1 VTETQNV
8 AQVEQGKIQEEL
20 PKIQT
25 ELSTINA
32 DIEAQKEKLE
42 AASIYSKA
50 EVDSKVADLDSVKA
64 DKTFVDAQLAETES
78 QLEFQAN
85 ADIPIVIPTY
95 DGNNQTTHPK
105 VLYFETPWNGYKY
118 WMAHTPYANSNDRL
132 ENPSLCVSNDGITW
146 AEPNGLV
153 NPLDKPIDTTISH
166 MSDNDLLMRGNVM
179 EIWYRET
186 IRNGGGDIIYRKTST
201 NGLTWSDREI
211 VFQTGAGGQILSP
224 STLYEDGK
232 YKMWY
237 VSNFEIHYMESTNG
251 IEWTTPIEVTVN
263 YEKVSE
269 NYMPWHLEV
278 IKEDGK
284 YGLVLNAQRS
294 SVGEVNS
301 RRAVFYGKSENK
313 AEFNVEPI
321 IHPRPRGTGTWDDRH
336 IYKSSLVKVN
346 DLYRL
351 YYSAQSDQNQWAV
364 GVSQGKDVF
373 NLSGVNVL
381 SANNDLTNI
390 NKIKPFG
397 DYYVDGEN
405 GKVYYTGKN
414 INSYLTNDELK
425 FVNPNVAGARLIV
438 EELPNTLEVRGDNR
452 NTRGNFKARNILVD
466 RIVPNATNGEIPVDG
481 NFLIMGSQEERKGLK
496 FVDLGNKAVRIG
508 IGSMNNTAKVYRDG
522 ATQYG
527 GFLEL
532 AGLIVEGGTTVPE
545 IEGAIRYNDTL
556 KKHQGFDGT
565 TWNNLY

>member
-1 VTETQNV
+1 MEFHFKDQQGKPVDMLGTKVRLLLIVKVEGEEKEFKTLDEEIVTESSLNGIVRYIIPDRLMGYQGIVDGWIYLDFPDGSKTDEVRFRFTMARSKIDEEVPLIQEFYVPQFEEMLESVKTDLNEDVALAKSKINQSVTETQNV

-263 YEKVSE
+263 YEK
-269 NYMPWHLEV
+269 
-278 IKEDGK
+278 
-284 YGLVLNAQRS
+284 
-294 SVGEVNS
+294 
-301 RRAVFYGKSENK
+301 
-313 AEFNVEPI
+313 
-321 IHPRPRGTGTWDDRH
+321 
-336 IYKSSLVKVN
+336 
-346 DLYRL
+346 
-351 YYSAQSDQNQWAV
+351 
-364 GVSQGKDVF
+364 
-373 NLSGVNVL
+373 
-381 SANNDLTNI
+381 
-390 NKIKPFG
+390 
-397 DYYVDGEN
+397 
-405 GKVYYTGKN
+405 
-414 INSYLTNDELK
+414 
-425 FVNPNVAGARLIV
+425 
-438 EELPNTLEVRGDNR
+438 
-452 NTRGNFKARNILVD
+452 
-466 RIVPNATNGEIPVDG
+466 
-481 NFLIMGSQEERKGLK
+481 
-496 FVDLGNKAVRIG
+496 
-508 IGSMNNTAKVYRDG
+508 
-522 ATQYG
+522 
-527 GFLEL
+527 
-532 AGLIVEGGTTVPE
+532 
-545 IEGAIRYNDTL
+545 
-556 KKHQGFDGT
+556 
-565 TWNNLY
+565 